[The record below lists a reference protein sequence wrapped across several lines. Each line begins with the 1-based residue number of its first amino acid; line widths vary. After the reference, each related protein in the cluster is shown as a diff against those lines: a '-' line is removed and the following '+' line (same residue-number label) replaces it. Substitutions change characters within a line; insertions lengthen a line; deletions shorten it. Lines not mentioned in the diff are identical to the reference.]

1 MERGSKFIRC
11 ACGGQTV
18 DEYTAAATATAT
30 AVVAIKEAAEKARSS
45 DKIASEKCE
54 SEEKVKFRNW
64 N

>member
-1 MERGSKFIRC
+1 MERGSEFIRC
-11 ACGGQTV
+11 VCGGQTV
-18 DEYTAAATATAT
+18 DEYTAAATPT

-54 SEEKVKFRNW
+54 SKEKVKFRNW

>member
-1 MERGSKFIRC
+1 MDK
-11 ACGGQTV
+11 
-18 DEYTAAATATAT
+18 YTAAATATAT
-30 AVVAIKEAAEKARSS
+30 AVAVVDIKEAAERTRST